1 MTGAA
6 AFWIAG
12 GFVYDLHHYFQHSE
26 EANVQLDNWKVE
38 EDEGNYSIVV
48 NYTFDWKGQK
58 IIGRYHFP
66 RPVYQNP
73 YITEEHMNSWKGKDW
88 KIYFNPKSPSN
99 ASLQK
104 KFPAKK
110 GINLGLSLGILL
122 YFLLLKGYVSR
133 VNHLDR
139 PHS

>member
-1 MTGAA
+1 M
-6 AFWIAG
+6 
-12 GFVYDLHHYFQHSE
+12 V
-26 EANVQLDNWKVE
+26 
-38 EDEGNYSIVV
+38 EDEGDYSIAV
-48 NYTFDWKGQK
+48 NYQFDWNDQK
-58 IIGRYHFP
+58 ITGRYHFP

-73 YITEEHMNSWKGKDW
+73 YVTEEHMNSWKDKDW
-88 KIYFNPKSPSN
+88 NIYFNPSRPTD

-133 VNHLDR
+133 VNRLDQQ
-139 PHS
+139 SS

>member
-1 MTGAA
+1 M
-6 AFWIAG
+6 
-12 GFVYDLHHYFQHSE
+12 
-26 EANVQLDNWKVE
+26 VE
-38 EDEGNYSIVV
+38 EEGNYSIAV
-48 NYTFDWKGQK
+48 NYTFDNNGQK
-58 IIGRYHFP
+58 MVGRYHFP

-73 YITEEHMNSWKGKDW
+73 YIAEEHMKSWKDKEW
-88 KIYFNPKSPSN
+88 KIYFNPKRPAD

-133 VNHLDR
+133 AGRLDQR
-139 PHS
+139 SS